1 MAEEMDA
8 DFARELAA
16 SDEPGELLAQLSLPG
31 AVALVVECESGALL
45 ILREIVD
52 ASIAGVVNAALHWI
66 AELYEGQRVHVER
79 EGTFIVELA
88 HCNGAL
94 GALALMGAI
103 LTRAAGDATSGYQA
117 LGRVSAELREPLLV
131 LEAGHGSSGPIT
143 SLAVLV
149 EQRERDVAGSQQGVL
164 EWLFGGVEV
173 LGAAAPAPE
182 SARSAADDDARESG
196 ESAEVLQAR
205 LRALQ
210 REVEA
215 DIEAQRS
222 SRDVEEEGEQFARGD
237 AVPRRSEPATTGAS
251 DVELESEP
259 GDTQEIRQD
268 NEERAFVDT
277 ALPEADESGG
287 WALEFNP
294 GDERQRE
301 LLALLYALGIAS
313 GQDEPVVVSGLD
325 AELARSLARVLRLA
339 GAQPLV
345 RRTSPEIA

>member
-117 LGRVSAELREPLLV
+117 LGRVSAELRVPLV
-131 LEAGHGSSGPIT
+131 VEAGPGSSWPIT

-164 EWLFGGVEV
+164 EWLFRGVEV
-173 LGAAAPAPE
+173 LGTAAPAPE

-196 ESAEVLQAR
+196 ESAEVLRAR

-222 SRDVEEEGEQFARGD
+222 SRDVEEEGEQFARDD

-287 WALEFNP
+287 WALEFNSC
-294 GDERQRE
+294 DERQRE
-301 LLALLYALGIAS
+301 LLALLYALGVAS